1 MYPVEDRLMEN
12 KYVGL
17 MIIGIAIIFFL
28 VVMSFNQALEDI
40 VNENCTHGILCPM
53 QTTLKTQKV
62 ISYSLIG
69 LLVIVGLFVTFWG
82 KEKLHKN
89 NITPHWSL
97 EEKKKMLE
105 KLDEEEKK
113 VVGLIA
119 EKEGSMYQSDV
130 MKELDMS
137 KVKVTR
143 ILDRLEGKGILE
155 RKRRGMTNI
164 VILK

>member
-1 MYPVEDRLMEN
+1 MEN
-12 KYVGL
+12 KYVGI
-17 MIIGIAIIFFL
+17 MVIGVALVFFFI
-28 VVMSFNQALEDI
+28 VMSFNQALEDI
-40 VNENCTHGILCPM
+40 VNESCTHGIECPM

-69 LLVIVGLFVTFWG
+69 LLVIVGLFVTFWS
-82 KEKLHKN
+82 KDKVN
-89 NITPHWSL
+89 RPVITPNLSL
-97 EEKKKMLE
+97 DEKKKML
-105 KLDEEEKK
+105 KNLDDDEKK
-113 VVGLIA
+113 VVELIA
-119 EKEGSMYQSDV
+119 KMEGSMYQSDV
-130 MKELDMS
+130 MKELDIS